1 MKKYISMVLGIA
13 AIFAA
18 SCTKPAAEDVK
29 PSELS
34 LSVTPQQ
41 LDFSAENEVK
51 VLKVETNASTLEISD
66 NLSWLG
72 ITRTNTGYIVEA
84 SENDQA
90 EPRSGVLTVFA
101 IEGNLR
107 KTAEV
112 SVSQEGAGA
121 KAQFPDEEFRRLM
134 LNYCD
139 ADGDGIISQD
149 EADKVTEL
157 ELTYDSESTDREI
170 ISSLE
175 GIKIFRNLKNLECDF
190 NAITSLDLSGM
201 DKLEYVNCSY
211 NKISSLKV
219 QGCTS
224 LMQLYANVNELA
236 SLDLSSCDNIK
247 FVQAYKNSLNSFELK
262 DKAELGY
269 LDVSQNQLSSI
280 KVSGCPKL
288 GILNCGSNSLT
299 KLELGDLPA
308 LYSLGCYKNNLVSLD
323 VTVFDELLLLE
334 CYGNNLTSLDL
345 SGCKTLGSVKCSGN
359 LLTSLALPQVRKDLV
374 TYVEC
379 ENNRLTELD
388 VTMYPNIK
396 RLVCSDNFIESLKVE
411 GCSILE
417 TLTAS
422 NNKISELSLEG
433 LQALTALDL
442 RKNSLKELDVREC
455 RLLESLDARENPL
468 EAVWIEKGQS
478 IKDLKT
484 DDNDNIVKV
493 WRDKSVLT
501 VSPRSLEFS
510 ADGGELSLNYSFTS
524 PVEGE
529 SVKVVPSASWLSVKS
544 ADASSI
550 VVLAEKNADSQ
561 VREAVLTVNYA
572 DADPVTVTVSQEAAA
587 AKLSFKVELTK
598 VWYESAEFTVTP
610 SEENA
615 TYIAYARPKN
625 KVEGIEDDA
634 LIEADIKRLTEWGS
648 LTSSGS
654 FWTGTQTIKP
664 SVSRWTSKDYYVV
677 VYGLT
682 ADGARTNDEVIR
694 IPFTLSSTQPYISAD
709 SVAEIPVAGG
719 TYTVNYSI
727 DNEREGEAVTVE
739 SMDKSWL
746 HIESVDTAAHTIT
759 IKVDECTKISYSYP
773 YKREGSFII
782 YHADATPYTVDL
794 KQKCPTSSN

>member
-1 MKKYISMVLGIA
+1 MVLGIA
-13 AIFAA
+13 AVFAA
-18 SCTKPAAEDVK
+18 SCTKPAAEEVK
-29 PSELS
+29 PSELT

-134 LNYCD
+134 LSYCD

-224 LMQLYANVNELA
+224 LMQLYANVNEIA
-236 SLDLSSCDNIK
+236 SLDLSGCGNIK
-247 FVQAYKNSLNSFELK
+247 FVQAYKNSLSSFELK

-280 KVSGCPKL
+280 KLSGCPKL

-299 KLELGDLPA
+299 KLELSDLPA

-323 VTVFDELLLLE
+323 VSGFDELLLLE
-334 CYGNNLTSLDL
+334 CYDNNLTSLDL
-345 SGCKTLGSVKCSGN
+345 SDCKTLGSVKCSGN

-388 VTMYPNIK
+388 VTMYPKIK
-396 RLVCSDNFIESLKVE
+396 RLVCSDNFIGSLSVA
-411 GCSILE
+411 GCALLE

-422 NNKISELSLEG
+422 NNKVSELSLEG

-442 RKNSLKELDVREC
+442 RKNSLVELNVMDSKS
-455 RLLESLDARENPL
+455 LESVDARENPL
-468 EAVWIEKGQS
+468 ESLWIAKGQS

-493 WRDKSVLT
+493 WKDKSVLE
-501 VSPRSLEFS
+501 VSPASLEFV
-510 ADGGELSLNYSFTS
+510 ADGGELTLNFTVTN
-524 PVEGE
+524 PAEGE
-529 SVKVVPSASWLSVKS
+529 SVAVTPSASWLSVKS
-544 ADASSI
+544 SNASSA
-550 VVLAEKNADSQ
+550 VVSALKNTESEA
-561 VREAVLTVNYA
+561 REAELTLTYA
-572 DADPVTVTVSQEAAA
+572 DAETVTVKVSQAAA

-625 KVEGIEDDA
+625 KVEGFEDDA
-634 LIEADIKRLTEWGS
+634 LIEEDIKRLTEWGS
-648 LTSSGS
+648 LASSGS

-682 ADGARTNDEVIR
+682 ADGVRTNDEVIR

-709 SVAEIPVAGG
+709 GVAEVPVAGG
-719 TYTVNYSI
+719 TYTVNYTI
-727 DNEREGEAVTVE
+727 DNEREGEPVTVE
-739 SMDKSWL
+739 SMDKKWL

-759 IKVDECTKISYSYP
+759 IKVDECTQISYSYP

-782 YHADATPYTVDL
+782 YHADASPYTVDL

>member
-29 PSELS
+29 PSELT

-112 SVSQEGAGA
+112 SVNQEGAGA

-134 LNYCD
+134 LNWCD
-139 ADGDGIISQD
+139 ADGDGIISQE

-219 QGCTS
+219 QGCTG

-247 FVQAYKNSLNSFELK
+247 FVQAYKNSLSSFELK

-269 LDVSQNQLSSI
+269 LDVSQNSLTSL

-299 KLELGDLPA
+299 KLELSDLPA
-308 LYSLGCYKNNLVSLD
+308 LYSLGCYNNNLVSLD

-396 RLVCSDNFIESLKVE
+396 RLVCSDNFIASLKVE
-411 GCSILE
+411 GCALLE

-422 NNKISELSLEG
+422 NNRISELSLEG

-442 RKNSLKELDVREC
+442 RKNSLVELNVREC

-468 EAVWIEKGQS
+468 ETVWIEKGQS

-493 WRDKSVLT
+493 WRDKSVLE
-501 VSPRSLEFS
+501 VSPASLEFV
-510 ADGGELSLNYSFTS
+510 ADGGELTLNFTVTN
-524 PVEGE
+524 PAEEEYVA
-529 SVKVVPSASWLSVKS
+529 VTPSASWLSVKS
-544 ADASSI
+544 SNASSA
-550 VVLAEKNADSQ
+550 VVSALKNTESEA
-561 VREAVLTVNYA
+561 REAELTLTYA
-572 DADPVTVTVSQEAAA
+572 DADPVTVKVSQAAA
-587 AKLSFKVELTK
+587 AKISFKVELTK
-598 VWYESAEFTVTP
+598 VWYQSAEFTVTP
-610 SEENA
+610 SDENA

-634 LIEADIKRLTEWGS
+634 LINADIERFKDYGS

-654 FWTGTQTIKP
+654 FYTGTQTLKP
-664 SVSRWTSKDYYVV
+664 SFSRWTSKDYYVV

-682 ADGARTNDEVIR
+682 ADGVRTNDEVIR

-727 DNEREGEAVTVE
+727 DNEREGESVTVE

-746 HIESVDTAAHTIT
+746 HIENVDTAAHTIT
-759 IKVDECTKISYSYP
+759 IRVDECTKISYSYP